1 MFTKEK
7 WVKLLVAF
15 SGVLLLTACGSSSE
29 SDIIGSWKAV
39 MDDQTSGYL
48 EITEE
53 RLISEEESVS
63 VAYILTETQD
73 DAFLL
78 EIINPESGDNE
89 LLFEGYFENEDR
101 IIVEKDA
108 YGTMENAELLRV
120 DNIAEE
126 QEKDEIER
134 EKAEKREAEEAE
146 KERAAQQEQAEQE
159 VVQVNPDEL
168 YQVNCAMCH
177 GADLA
182 GALGPS
188 LVNIESTYSEEEIK
202 DIIVNGTGSMPAA
215 SLESEE
221 EVSLLAE
228 WLVEYQE

>member
-29 SDIIGSWKAV
+29 SDIIGNWKAV

-126 QEKDEIER
+126 QEKDEKER
-134 EKAEKREAEEAE
+134 EKVEKHEAEEAE

-159 VVQVNPDEL
+159 VVQVTPDEL

-182 GALGPS
+182 GDLGPS
-188 LVNIESTYSEEEIK
+188 LVNIGSTYSEEEIS
-202 DIIVNGTGSMPAA
+202 DIIVNGTGSMPAV